1 MEWILAGIAMS
12 LFGLTNSIEG
22 KSYYKRAEDF
32 RQMWVNAE
40 DVRAEKV
47 AQGEF
52 ISFYTKAESSRAC
65 ATILYAAGVAAFI
78 IGADAA
84 FAWFH

>member
-12 LFGLTNSIEG
+12 LFGLTSAIEG
-22 KSYYKRAEDF
+22 KRYHKRAEEL

-40 DVRAEKV
+40 DTHVEKT

-52 ISFYTKAESSRAC
+52 ISFYIKAESSRAC

-78 IGADAA
+78 IGSDAA
-84 FAWFH
+84 VAWLH